1 MIVNLA
7 VAYGDHAAL
16 RVRHW
21 LVGLIRETTNGQARR
36 TEDREVGVNLAG
48 GVRPTVRQGFEHC
61 LHSDMSAFARRD
73 LRKGYIAADATH
85 SRSFSELTVGYS
97 NTTRLGFE
105 PMRRGA
111 AGQVPAIDDNVSL
124 TVPRGQDNQM
134 SSNTSLICRLRPY
147 RSLEAE
153 RFGVRTLKQPVTLLD
168 HLERSKRLLRVVV
181 IV

>member
-7 VAYGDHAAL
+7 VADGYHATL

-48 GVRPTVRQGFEHC
+48 GVRATVRQGFEHC

-85 SRSFSELTVGYS
+85 SRSFSERTGVHS
-97 NTTRLGFE
+97 NIGFNRCAWR
-105 PMRRGA
+105 PGPSSRRR
-111 AGQVPAIDDNVSL
+111 QNVSL
-124 TVPRGQDNQM
+124 TVAR
-134 SSNTSLICRLRPY
+134 
-147 RSLEAE
+147 
-153 RFGVRTLKQPVTLLD
+153 
-168 HLERSKRLLRVVV
+168 
-181 IV
+181 